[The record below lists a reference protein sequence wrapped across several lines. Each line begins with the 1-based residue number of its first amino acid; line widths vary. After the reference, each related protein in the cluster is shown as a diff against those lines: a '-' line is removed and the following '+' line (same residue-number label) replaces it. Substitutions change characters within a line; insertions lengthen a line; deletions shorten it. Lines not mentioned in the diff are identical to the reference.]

1 MIKEIKLPSESELN
15 VNTKV
20 IVVEL
25 CNHLKM
31 TDWRDTDVLQ
41 LHSKGVGSWWTIH
54 HGFVSIAILVEDVDA
69 LCCLG

>member
-31 TDWRDTDVLQ
+31 IDWRDTDVLQ
-41 LHSKGVGSWWTIH
+41 LHSKGVESWWTIH
-54 HGFVSIAILVEDVDA
+54 HGSVGIAILVEDVDA